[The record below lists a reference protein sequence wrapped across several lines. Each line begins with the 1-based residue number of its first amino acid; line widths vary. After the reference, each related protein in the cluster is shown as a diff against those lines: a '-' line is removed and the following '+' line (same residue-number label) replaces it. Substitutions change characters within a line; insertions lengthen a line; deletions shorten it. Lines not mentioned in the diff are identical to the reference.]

1 MARKTVVIYT
11 DDLTGKES
19 DEARTHSFSVDGVQY
34 EIDLA
39 PESFD
44 QFLEVLGPFMENGR
58 KLGRGSRAVG
68 ATRQVT
74 PAEDSSKIREWARDH
89 GYQVSDRGRVPVNV
103 REAYQKAH

>member
-1 MARKTVVIYT
+1 MARKTVIIYT

-34 EIDLA
+34 EVDLA

-44 QFLEVLGPFMENGR
+44 RLLEVLGPFMENGR
-58 KLGRGSRAVG
+58 KLGRGRRAAGG
-68 ATRQVT
+68 ARQVT
-74 PAEDSSKIREWARDH
+74 PVEDSSKIREWAKEH
-89 GYQVSDRGRVPVNV
+89 GYQVSDRGRVPSDV